1 MAKPMFYTGDME
13 DAGLRE
19 VEIVVPKPK
28 RGSDS
33 RLMKIAEKYTEMLS
47 NGRILSNRAAMEV
60 LDGRVRQLAERIDL
74 NDAPDRMGRL
84 NALWQEFRD
93 AYKNDKGSDM
103 VVTVKKLDNEFEKA
117 YHDYKSWEQLM
128 QLFDLRRKLVD
139 SEVKTIKEIK
149 AILTAEDAHN
159 LVAKL
164 LAVVIRVVQD
174 PLKLRIIHYEFSR
187 IIGEHN
193 LDQDSPMGNVVDDPG
208 DTMDDEHE

>member
-103 VVTVKKLDNEFEKA
+103 VVAVKKLDNEFEKA

-149 AILTAEDAHN
+149 LDN
-159 LVAKL
+159 VWSSP
-164 LAVVIRVVQD
+164 VI
-174 PLKLRIIHYEFSR
+174 S
-187 IIGEHN
+187 IG
-193 LDQDSPMGNVVDDPG
+193 PVVDRETYARAKDFCLIARKGIIQTGAESSDAAP
-208 DTMDDEHE
+208 TSRETEVF